1 MQLCSGRGE
10 FRRFWVREFSRPAI
24 PMRIRVWRRVAVAAT
39 TPTPTRGST
48 PGLFCSNEGIQLQ
61 LSGRQLAVLFEIQNP
76 ARSVLAL
83 LAGAALSTQAIDL
96 QFHACGGV
104 CWADQLLLLHSTPL
118 HRPAPLVTHAGRR
131 PRPCQCHA
139 AGLIMRRP
147 LAPCPRLA
155 AAVLE
160 RDLVAEEEEK
170 ARTRTRDRK
179 AAKGSCGWH
188 AYNQRPNQE
197 PEK

>member
-1 MQLCSGRGE
+1 MQPPSGGGE
-10 FRRFWVREFSRPAI
+10 FRRFRVREFSRPAT

-139 AGLIMRRP
+139 AGLIHASSIGALP
-147 LAPCPRLA
+147 SA
-155 AAVLE
+155 
-160 RDLVAEEEEK
+160 
-170 ARTRTRDRK
+170 
-179 AAKGSCGWH
+179 SCGCAGKRSGGRGGGEGEDEDEGQKSSKRLLWL
-188 AYNQRPNQE
+188 ACLQPTSQ
-197 PEK
+197 PGA

>member
-1 MQLCSGRGE
+1 MVQESPWKPCSLPPVQLCSGGGE
-10 FRRFWVREFSRPAI
+10 FRRFRVREFSRPAT

-96 QFHACGGV
+96 QFHLGLGV
-104 CWADQLLLLHSTPL
+104 WWRLLGRSVITPPL
-118 HRPAPLVTHAGRR
+118 HTTAPAGTAGNARR
-131 PRPCQCHA
+131 
-139 AGLIMRRP
+139 
-147 LAPCPRLA
+147 
-155 AAVLE
+155 
-160 RDLVAEEEEK
+160 
-170 ARTRTRDRK
+170 
-179 AAKGSCGWH
+179 
-188 AYNQRPNQE
+188 
-197 PEK
+197 